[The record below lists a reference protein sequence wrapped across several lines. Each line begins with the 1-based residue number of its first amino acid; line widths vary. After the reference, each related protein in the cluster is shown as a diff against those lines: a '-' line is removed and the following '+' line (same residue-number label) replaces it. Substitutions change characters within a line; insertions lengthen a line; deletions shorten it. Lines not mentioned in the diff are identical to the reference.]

1 MRYWL
6 ILFCT
11 FLATS
16 VFAQC
21 NIGQQ
26 QFGVSPNT
34 VENALQSFKAFERI
48 PDVQKQIITVFEDIC
63 PGLEEDLAISTNLY
77 YHFIKDQLVAIQLER
92 AAHDDLLLFEWA
104 RQYFG
109 IMEDRDINEQQQLIQ
124 VEEAD
129 RLIQLFLGI
138 LPDAVFQNV
147 ALISSE
153 HDDLFELLADK
164 EDVMD
169 LETYE
174 YPASDDDSV
183 GEGN

>member
-1 MRYWL
+1 MKYWL
-6 ILFCT
+6 LFIGILI
-11 FLATS
+11 TS
-16 VFAQC
+16 PVFAEC
-21 NIGQQ
+21 KIDQQ
-26 QFGVSPNT
+26 QFGVSST
-34 VENALQSFKAFERI
+34 TIENKLIDFKIFERI
-48 PDVQKQIITVFEDIC
+48 PNFQKEVLTIFEDIC
-63 PGLEEDLAISTNLY
+63 PKLGETLARDTTLR
-77 YHFIKDQLVAIQLER
+77 YHFIKDQLVAIELVR
-92 AAHDDLLLFEWA
+92 PAHNDLLLFEWA

-153 HDDLFELLADK
+153 HDDLFELLANK

-169 LETYE
+169 WETYE